1 MPGPQ
6 PGLPG
11 GIPVRSRHAEEAAVP
26 AVRGV
31 TLRIVSGEAGA
42 LMRRTACGVFLV
54 VCLIASVAQ
63 AAPPGVHVRTVK
75 GEFDDIKER
84 LVMALEN
91 RGLVINYTA
100 RIGAMLE
107 RTGRDLGRNRPI
119 YGKAELVEFC
129 SAQISRDTM
138 EADPH
143 NIVFCPYAIAVYTL
157 PQTPGQVYLSWRA
170 PAVSGEKQVV
180 SALGKV
186 EKLLADIV
194 SEAIK

>member
-1 MPGPQ
+1 
-6 PGLPG
+6 
-11 GIPVRSRHAEEAAVP
+11 
-26 AVRGV
+26 
-31 TLRIVSGEAGA
+31 
-42 LMRRTACGVFLV
+42 MRRTAWGVFLV
-54 VCLIASVAQ
+54 VCLIASAAQ
-63 AAPPGVHVRTVK
+63 AAAPAVHVHQVK

-91 RGLVINYTA
+91 RGLVVNYTA

-107 RTGRDLGRNRPI
+107 RTGRDLGRNRAI

-157 PQTPGQVYLSWRA
+157 PQASGQVYLSYRT
-170 PAVSGEKQVV
+170 PAVSGTPQ
-180 SALGKV
+180 SADALHKI

-194 SEAIK
+194 GETEK

>member
-1 MPGPQ
+1 MKRAACSAY
-6 PGLPG
+6 LILFLM
-11 GIPVRSRHAEEAAVP
+11 IPA
-26 AVRGV
+26 
-31 TLRIVSGEAGA
+31 
-42 LMRRTACGVFLV
+42 
-54 VCLIASVAQ
+54 AQ
-63 AAPPGVHVRTVK
+63 AATPGVHVRAIK
-75 GEFDDIKER
+75 GDFDDVKER

-100 RIGAMLE
+100 RIGAMLD
-107 RTGRDLGRNRPI
+107 RTGRDLQRNRPI
-119 YGKAELVEFC
+119 YGKAELIEFC

-170 PAVSGEKQVV
+170 PAVSGKEQSV
-180 SALGKV
+180 SALRKV

-194 SEAIK
+194 GETAK